1 MAKGSLRVNGIIVDT
16 DGEIKASTGDSIVI
30 REDDGS
36 AVITVDTAGKVGINT
51 TAPGAQFDIRGPA
64 GTGTAPAGVLR
75 LSTAETSVVDAD
87 QLGRVEFIAPLEAGG
102 TDAIL
107 VGASIYAEADATFA
121 ADNNATEL
129 VFATGASEAAAEKM
143 RLTSD
148 GKLGIGIATPASS
161 LDVRGTM
168 QVGVNDTGYDV
179 KFFGATSGAYA
190 EWDESADELE
200 LRGGAATPGK
210 LLLSTAETTVVDGNK
225 LGQIDFQAP
234 VDSAGTDAILV
245 GASIYAE
252 ADATFSSSVNAT
264 ELVFATGA
272 SEAAAEKMRL
282 TSDGNVGIGVADPT
296 TKLHVA
302 GTLWVNAGYSDT
314 IMDGTP
320 GSNDTCNLIGSGGY
334 WALRT
339 DNTSKGINF
348 DIYAAGTPTVALKIL
363 QDGKVGIGTTSPA
376 AILDVVG
383 EVVIR
388 RNAIRNPRF
397 QAWVMGS

>member
-1 MAKGSLRVNGIIVDT
+1 MGSLVAEIAERVASSSAGARSELEIRGGAALPGILT
-16 DGEIKASTGDSIVI
+16 L
-30 REDDGS
+30 
-36 AVITVDTAGKVGINT
+36 T
-51 TAPGAQFDIRGPA
+51 TAE
-64 GTGTAPAGVLR
+64 
-75 LSTAETSVVDAD
+75 ETVVDGNK
-87 QLGRVEFIAPLEAGG
+87 LGQIDFQAPVEGSG

-107 VGASIYAEADATFA
+107 VGASIYAEADDTFA

-148 GKLGIGIATPASS
+148 GKFGIGIATPASL

-210 LLLSTAETTVVDGNK
+210 LLLSTAETTVLDGNK

-234 VDSAGTDAILV
+234 LDSAGTDAILV